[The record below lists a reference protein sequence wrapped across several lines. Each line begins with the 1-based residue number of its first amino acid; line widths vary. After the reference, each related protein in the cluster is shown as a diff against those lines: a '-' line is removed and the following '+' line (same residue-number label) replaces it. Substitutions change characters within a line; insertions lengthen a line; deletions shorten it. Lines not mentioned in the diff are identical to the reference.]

1 MKERKKERKKERE
14 REGGDV
20 QCEERP
26 DVLITLSHWP
36 PTHKPANWSLT
47 F

>member
-1 MKERKKERKKERE
+1 MKERKKKKRE
-14 REGGDV
+14 REGGGDV